1 MNSNINTEY
10 SRLVYEDIIWV
21 TNILIALANIKA
33 SSLIREAY
41 LTDDLS
47 KIETAQTMFK
57 IITLISIIINI
68 YFVTRNYTYYN
79 NAKSAGQDTN
89 PELLR
94 FIGSMLIL
102 IGTILIF
109 YSLNITDITEG
120 TPDIS

>member
-10 SRLVYEDIIWV
+10 NRLVYEDIIWI

-33 SSLIREAY
+33 SSIIREAY
-41 LTDDLS
+41 LTNDLS
-47 KIETAQTMFK
+47 KIETAQTIFK
-57 IITLISIIINI
+57 IITIISIIINI
-68 YFVTRNYTYYN
+68 YFVNRNYTYYKE
-79 NAKSAGQDTN
+79 AKQANQDSN

-120 TPDIS
+120 TPDVS